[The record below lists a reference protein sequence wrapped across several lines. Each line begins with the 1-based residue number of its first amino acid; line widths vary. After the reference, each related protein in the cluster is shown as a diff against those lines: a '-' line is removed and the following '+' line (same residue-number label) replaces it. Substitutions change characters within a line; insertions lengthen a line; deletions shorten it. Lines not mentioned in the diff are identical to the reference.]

1 MEFTGKIIFKGA
13 PETFWE
19 NNTQKLYVVLEEVT
33 DREFKSSIAI
43 EFYNDKIALIDP
55 YNQWAI
61 VKAFLNPRAREY
73 NGRRYNGIS
82 CRKIE
87 AQNGATAAP
96 SASTPTQAPTNT
108 DDLPF

>member
-13 PETFWE
+13 PETFGE
-19 NNTQKLYVVLEEVT
+19 NNTQKMYVVLEEVT

-55 YNQWAI
+55 YAEGSV

-82 CRKIE
+82 CWKLE
-87 AQNGATAAP
+87 PQNGSAPAATPA
-96 SASTPTQAPTNT
+96 ASTENT

>member
-1 MEFTGKIIFKGA
+1 MEFTGKIIYKWA
-13 PETFWE
+13 PETFGE
-19 NNTQKLYVVLEEVT
+19 NSTQKLYVVLEEVT

-43 EFYNDKIALIDP
+43 EFYNDKIQLIEQ
-55 YNQWAI
+55 YNQGDV

-82 CRKIE
+82 CWKLE
-87 AQNGATAAP
+87 GQNG
-96 SASTPTQAPTNT
+96 STGSSAPTSAPANT

>member
-1 MEFTGKIIFKGA
+1 MEFTGKIIYKWA
-13 PETFWE
+13 PETFGE
-19 NNTQKLYVVLEEVT
+19 NSTQKLYVVLEEVT

-43 EFYNDKIALIDP
+43 EFYNDKIQLIEQ
-55 YNQWAI
+55 YNQGDV

-82 CRKIE
+82 CWKLE
-87 AQNGATAAP
+87 GQNG
-96 SASTPTQAPTNT
+96 STVSSAPTSAPANT

>member
-1 MEFTGKIIFKGA
+1 MEFTGKIIFKGE
-13 PETFWE
+13 PETFGE

-33 DREFKSSIAI
+33 DREYKSSIAV
-43 EFYNDKIALIDP
+43 EFYNDKTALIEP
-55 YNQWAI
+55 YSQWDV

-87 AQNGATAAP
+87 AQNGSAPAAAANNGP
-96 SASTPTQAPTNT
+96 DNT

>member
-13 PETFWE
+13 PETFGE
-19 NNTQKLYVVLEEVT
+19 NGTQKLYVVLEEVT
-33 DREFKSSIAI
+33 DREYKSSIAI

-55 YNQWAI
+55 YSQWAV

-73 NGRRYNGIS
+73 NGRWYNGIS
-82 CRKIE
+82 CRKLE
-87 AQNGATAAP
+87 AQNGTAPAGNSS
-96 SASTPTQAPTNT
+96 SANT